1 MSPEALESLRRAGR
15 IAAQARDEGARK
27 IVPGASLEAVCE
39 GVEETIRKLGGGA
52 AFPTQT
58 SVNHLAA
65 HYCPRPGDP
74 RTYEDG
80 DLAKLDVGV
89 HVNGYVVDTA
99 VTVNVGDREKNRPFV
114 QAARSALDAA
124 IRVARAGL
132 PIREVSTVIDDT
144 VRSYGLRPMKNLC
157 GHGVGLWTVHCPPP
171 IPNAPEDSGGFL
183 PEDGVLAIEPFA
195 TDGEGHVREE
205 GQAEVFRLP
214 PGVQT
219 PAVRHPGVLEAI
231 QAFRGLP
238 FARRSLLEGTPAEI
252 EETLAHLQRARCLQA
267 YRPLA
272 EGGGR
277 MVAQAEHT
285 VWISAAGVEV
295 LTL

>member
-15 IAAQARDEGARK
+15 IAAVARNEGAKK
-27 IVPGASLEAVCE
+27 IVAGASLEEVCE
-39 GVEETIRKLGGGA
+39 GVEETIRRLGGEA
-52 AFPTQT
+52 AFPAQT
-58 SVNHLAA
+58 SVNHVAA

-74 RTYEDG
+74 KTYEDG

-99 VTVNVGDREKNRPFV
+99 VTVNVGDHDRNKPFV
-114 QAARSALDAA
+114 EAARSALDAA
-124 IRVARAGL
+124 IRVARAGIS
-132 PIREVSTVIDDT
+132 IREVSTVINDT

-157 GHGVGLWTVHCPPP
+157 GHGVGLWTVHSPPP

-205 GQAEVFRLP
+205 GEAEVFRLP

-219 PAVRHPGVLEAI
+219 PAVRHPGVLEEI

-238 FARRSLLEGTPAEI
+238 FARRSLRRATPAEI
-252 EETLAHLQRARCLQA
+252 EETLSELRRTRCLQS
-267 YRPLA
+267 YRPLT
-272 EGGGR
+272 EGSGR
-277 MVAQAEHT
+277 PVAQAEHT
-285 VWISAAGVEV
+285 VWVSAAGVEV